1 MTSIPIVNEGTTP
14 VTAAP
19 TPPSVAVITDQD
31 WALQEAE
38 TARLD
43 GFSGVH
49 DVLKTVDYWFERE
62 VHSLEQEAEQL
73 ALQWAEQNL
82 PTLHAN
88 GNDPL
93 PPEDVLAKHAGQI
106 WRSWPERM
114 QVKMQDAIDGA
125 AAVMARSVAEA
136 RAALVE
142 MKLTRLKMEEAE
154 SRIEELRR
162 ESELHRGP
170 IQYVAMMGKWTAVS
184 LSVLLVIVEFIANQ
198 PVFRILWPMNSE
210 VSAALRG
217 EIRNVPPEGLWS
229 GIELS
234 LREIVS
240 FFEAS
245 MLALVVVVIL
255 FLLAKTFGLALRPL
269 FALRSED
276 HPFASRSISAMHRQK
291 KVLLWASGIGT
302 AFVLIFLVL
311 SRSMAPTVAEGRVPA
326 ARSELTRLVS
336 ERDSLLR
343 ARQIVPSELSVRI
356 LQAKDKVEQL
366 ESDLAF
372 AQNIAQNNVSILLL
386 NVSLVAFALVIG
398 FMGDARDVN
407 DTLGEHP
414 DLKPLKDKCL
424 RLTEAQVVHSG
435 VARRALLNGE
445 LALGQLQSLL
455 RSRPLATI
463 DAKRSRL
470 NAIIP
475 RWRSTNVRRR
485 GIDAASVEAFRRSP
499 ALALVDIGDSIPMVK
514 PAGTEDYARDLQ
526 DIRDEV
532 FTLERSSATSR
543 EAME

>member
-1 MTSIPIVNEGTTP
+1 
-14 VTAAP
+14 
-19 TPPSVAVITDQD
+19 
-31 WALQEAE
+31 
-38 TARLD
+38 
-43 GFSGVH
+43 
-49 DVLKTVDYWFERE
+49 
-62 VHSLEQEAEQL
+62 
-73 ALQWAEQNL
+73 
-82 PTLHAN
+82 
-88 GNDPL
+88 
-93 PPEDVLAKHAGQI
+93 
-106 WRSWPERM
+106 
-114 QVKMQDAIDGA
+114 
-125 AAVMARSVAEA
+125 
-136 RAALVE
+136 
-142 MKLTRLKMEEAE
+142 
-154 SRIEELRR
+154 
-162 ESELHRGP
+162 
-170 IQYVAMMGKWTAVS
+170 
-184 LSVLLVIVEFIANQ
+184 
-198 PVFRILWPMNSE
+198 
-210 VSAALRG
+210 
-217 EIRNVPPEGLWS
+217 
-229 GIELS
+229 
-234 LREIVS
+234 
-240 FFEAS
+240 
-245 MLALVVVVIL
+245 
-255 FLLAKTFGLALRPL
+255 
-269 FALRSED
+269 
-276 HPFASRSISAMHRQK
+276 
-291 KVLLWASGIGT
+291 
-302 AFVLIFLVL
+302 
-311 SRSMAPTVAEGRVPA
+311 
-326 ARSELTRLVS
+326 
-336 ERDSLLR
+336 
-343 ARQIVPSELSVRI
+343 
-356 LQAKDKVEQL
+356 VEQL